1 MNPKVSVLMP
11 VYNGATYLREAID
24 SILAQTFV
32 DFEFLIIN
40 DGSTDL
46 SETII
51 ASYDDSRIKYLK
63 NDHNRGLVNTLNL
76 GIEAAQGEYI
86 ARMDA
91 DDISLPARFAT
102 QVAFLDQQPNV
113 GACGTGYRYFG
124 EVNEEK
130 LLPSDPQEA
139 FVLLSSTSCLGHP
152 TSMIRKSVLDHHSI
166 RYESDYEY
174 AEDYAFWIRISQVAS
189 LCSLP
194 ESLLLYRWHPHN
206 KSKTDTSGLLAR
218 NKARVLWHELL
229 LGWPLEAAQK
239 RYLSENSN
247 DWKTL
252 WAGKRMIEA
261 ILENKARS
269 AALDPVYFGK
279 MAVTDW
285 ELRMID
291 RFGLWGLMVCV
302 AQPAFQRWSRA
313 TPAGLVAQYLHQ
325 IGLLS
330 KR

>member
-1 MNPKVSVLMP
+1 MP

-24 SILAQTFV
+24 SILTQTFV

-51 ASYDDSRIKYLK
+51 ATYDDPRIKYLK
-63 NDHNRGLVNTLNL
+63 NDHNLGLVNTLNL

-91 DDISLPARFAT
+91 DDISLPTRFAT
-102 QVAFLDQQPNV
+102 QVAFLDQQPEV
-113 GACGTGYRYFG
+113 GACGTAYRYFG

-130 LLPSDPQEA
+130 VLPSNPKEA

-152 TSMIRKSVLDHHSI
+152 TSMIRKSVLDRHSI
-166 RYESDYEY
+166 RYESAYEY

-229 LGWPLEAAQK
+229 LGRPLEAAQK
-239 RYLSENSN
+239 SYLSENRS

-252 WAGKRMIEA
+252 WAGKRMIGA
-261 ILENKARS
+261 ILQSKS
-269 AALDPVYFGK
+269 PALDPVCYGK

-285 ELRMID
+285 ELRMMA
-291 RFGLWGLMVCV
+291 RFGLWGLMVCM

-313 TPAGLVAQYLHQ
+313 TPAGLVALYLHQ